1 MLKIGSTPFRN
12 IVFPYHYIEKNFGN
26 FKARLKFYSAFPP
39 QLGEMVLNEE
49 LDIAPVSSIIYARHP
64 ENFLI
69 LPNFSI
75 SAKGKTGSIILITKK
90 HPEEISSVCLPSNS
104 ATSVAMLKIILKVKG
119 IDAKFKISNSSG
131 TFDDNLTDVRIFSK
145 SCDFENNL
153 TDVRIFSKSCDF
165 ENCDAALFIGDDGI
179 AAGEK
184 FKNLNVIDLGEEWN
198 KITSPEKGMVY
209 ALWLINKKSAEEK
222 YKEIKWFSELLT
234 TSLNYAYKNFE
245 NVMDE
250 VKGNLKRESVKFHIS
265 SLSYNFGK
273 EETDALLNFYE
284 YAKRYGIISD
294 VPKLNFLKI

>member
-1 MLKIGSTPFRN
+1 
-12 IVFPYHYIEKNFGN
+12 
-26 FKARLKFYSAFPP
+26 
-39 QLGEMVLNEE
+39 MVLNEE

>member
-1 MLKIGSTPFRN
+1 MLKIGSTAFRN

-75 SAKGKTGSIILITKK
+75 SAKEKTGSIILITKK
-90 HPEEISSVCLPSNS
+90 HLEEISSVCLPSNS

-119 IDAKFKISNSSG
+119 IDAKFKISNSFG
-131 TFDDNLTDVRIFSK
+131 TFDD
-145 SCDFENNL
+145 
-153 TDVRIFSKSCDF
+153 
-165 ENCDAALFIGDDGI
+165 CDAALFISDDGI

-222 YKEIKWFSELLT
+222 YEEIKWFSELLT

-250 VKGNLKRESVKFHIS
+250 LKGNLKRESVKFHIS

-273 EETDALLNFYE
+273 EQTNALLNFYE